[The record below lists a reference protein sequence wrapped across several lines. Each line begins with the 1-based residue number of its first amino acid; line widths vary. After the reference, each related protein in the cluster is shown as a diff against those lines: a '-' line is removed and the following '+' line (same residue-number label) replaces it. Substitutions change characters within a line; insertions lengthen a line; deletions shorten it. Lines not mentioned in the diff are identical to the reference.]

1 MRRLTEKLDMS
12 SFSFLSPS
20 SLLPPFSLSPFSLP
34 PFSLPP
40 PLFPQILPLCNCSVT
55 SHENCD
61 NPELS
66 YRAIKIVL
74 KEDDEEPETHVLLAG
89 SITEKAEWLGDF
101 AQVGGRGLVGH
112 VTSLIDHMIQCN

>member
-1 MRRLTEKLDMS
+1 MTEKLNMS
-12 SFSFLSPS
+12 SFSF
-20 SLLPPFSLSPFSLP
+20 LLPPFSLSLSL
-34 PFSLPP
+34 SR

-66 YRAIKIVL
+66 YRAIKIVV

-101 AQVGGRGLVGH
+101 AQVGGRGLAGY
-112 VTSLIDHMIQCN
+112 VTVS